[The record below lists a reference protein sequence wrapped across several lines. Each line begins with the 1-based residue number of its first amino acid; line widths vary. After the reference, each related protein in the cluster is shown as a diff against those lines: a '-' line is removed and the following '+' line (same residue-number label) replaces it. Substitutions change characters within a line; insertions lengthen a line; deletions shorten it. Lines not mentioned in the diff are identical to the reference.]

1 MKKIAE
7 AFTMSR
13 SYMKR
18 CLYIFGIVF
27 ILLVPGPGFASDPL
41 VLKRGNFCLV
51 VDPADWTDCVSCP
64 DWTSTGGTIMDGTSR
79 GWDPTDWT
87 G

>member
-1 MKKIAE
+1 MKKIVE

-13 SYMKR
+13 SHMKR

-51 VDPADWTDCVSCP
+51 VDPAEPAPVKLAARTLQRDFERVMTYRP
-64 DWTSTGGTIMDGTSR
+64 L
-79 GWDPTDWT
+79 
-87 G
+87 